1 MLLCIFYNCL
11 SVALKFRRTSYP
23 LLINRYKKTTDHGFI
38 SNYDKF
44 DLKVS
49 IFNCINYTSFTM
61 ALSFSAVNS
70 RPLRFFKRKP
80 ASSSG
85 GSGAKNRKFILF
97 DFSGSM
103 TGASQRGLLEL
114 CARYPDIFII
124 PFGMNGRGSMT
135 ADWRGWLESIDN
147 CCVRGQVLLAEW
159 TRLDIPH
166 KLYRTHP
173 TFFPWGTYTDR
184 IRIGLQGLPQTGG
197 MIDLVFVGDGSFSDG
212 DRFIAIMEEAGH
224 NGWLKNVEN
233 FAFLLAHNASAMTER
248 NLTPKLQKVLT
259 ATRSSIN
266 WITYKLNVSR
276 DDLIHKISSI
286 KSSGIVVPDGWLFF
300 DAGDG
305 PQLFHEKLTPKS
317 IAAILMTN
325 QGLIPDYVDYLVRVF
340 KNTPV
345 VFTREDN
352 ISSTIFQALKFL
364 RGVNNDQFNIK
375 KSLVDRFSKANK
387 TALHRTAF
395 KILRTSSNTAEKL
408 FIEEMHG
415 DFSGEFLLI
424 KSATGSCPFSSADVD
439 DALRDMSFSTFIRLL
454 DNSFSESSGDTIQR
468 NTREGFP
475 IIADCADWNKKAIKS
490 MRMLPFLL
498 GQDGRLISGNFMMVG
513 AMYILTSEHI
523 TEPYLRRVAEAF
535 IFSEDNKPKLRSLIY
550 KPDSDEIQDNIYS
563 ATFARVIYHFC
574 QVYRDQL
581 AELGVDF
588 DLIKNIYVAL
598 CKILIGRNFSYKIPV
613 TTQGYTFAVGDFVL
627 ISPDS
632 WPKTGKECPYP
643 EMVNLAYI
651 TEANPKERNF
661 RRGAYRLR
669 FLEGDSMDYTYVSAE
684 FMTKLAYS
692 SEITP
697 EIKKTIRKFQ
707 RNMWLKWLHFPDRK
721 DGSDD
726 GKEMNRDGTLVTF
739 KQNLH
744 AIMRMIDPRHNL
756 EIMPKQA
763 ITKELVVPQSIISA
777 ITGIDGGARITKDTI
792 EATRTA
798 IDVVPDPISLVE
810 SIPVDD
816 RTIRDD
822 YGTFTHII
830 DESDIEAISKEFT
843 RRHKIKCAGYECA
856 CGCEAIIRPGVVY
869 ENPGCGHHYIPK
881 CLATYTASCVQDPMD
896 IRFDVST
903 CPMGCPG
910 CITPLIYMND
920 RTAVITSQLDDTLV
934 NASARN
940 VIGRCQSCC
949 DYFVRGPRDCATAH
963 TLPIQCQECL
973 PKRFWTCPGIR
984 GDGTRC
990 TVMTEHG
997 GGCRMMQCCPIRD
1010 GWDDPCKPGCSH
1022 SLKWGDI
1029 IVSIGCGHR
1038 YKMDDGL
1045 EQDDGTAVSDGSQFY

>member
-1 MLLCIFYNCL
+1 M
-11 SVALKFRRTSYP
+11 
-23 LLINRYKKTTDHGFI
+23 D
-38 SNYDKF
+38 
-44 DLKVS
+44 
-49 IFNCINYTSFTM
+49 
-61 ALSFSAVNS
+61 LSFSSVNS

-80 ASSSG
+80 SLYVDGPS
-85 GSGAKNRKFILF
+85 AKNRKFILF

-103 TGASQRGLLEL
+103 TEYSRAQLLKFCEN
-114 CARYPDIFII
+114 YPDAWII
-124 PFGMNGRGSMT
+124 PFGMSIRSGGRLAVT
-135 ADWRGWLESIDN
+135 ADWRGWLESRDN
-147 CCVRGQVLLAEW
+147 SCVRAQVLLAEW
-159 TRLDIPH
+159 GRLNTPH
-166 KLYRTHP
+166 EIYRTRP

-184 IRIGLQGLPQTGG
+184 IRTGLQSLPQSGG
-197 MIDLVFVGDGSFSDG
+197 MIDLVFVGDGSFSDQN
-212 DRFIAIMEEAGH
+212 FITIMEEASHRGL
-224 NGWLKNVEN
+224 LKNVEN
-233 FAFLLAHNASAMTER
+233 FAFLLAHNTSAMTES
-248 NLTPKLQKVLT
+248 NLTPKLQRVLT
-259 ATRSSIN
+259 ASRSSIN
-266 WITYKLNVSR
+266 WITHKLNKY
-276 DDLIHKISSI
+276 DKDLTLRIKAI
-286 KSSGIVVPDGWLFF
+286 KSSGVMVPDGWLFF
-300 DAGDG
+300 DAGNG

-317 IAAILMTN
+317 IAAILLMN
-325 QGLIPDYVDYLVRVF
+325 RFLISDYVDYLVRVF
-340 KNTPV
+340 KNTPI

-364 RGVNNDQFNIK
+364 KSVNNDQFNIQI
-375 KSLVDRFSKANK
+375 SLVDRFSRANT

-408 FIEEMHG
+408 FIEEMQ
-415 DFSGEFLLI
+415 DSFSGEFLLI
-424 KSATGSCPFSSADVD
+424 KSADGSCPFSSTDVD

-454 DNSFSESSGDTIQR
+454 DNSFSESSGDTIQK
-468 NTREGFP
+468 NTRGGFP
-475 IIADCADWNKKAIKS
+475 IITDCADWNKKAIKS

-513 AMYILTSEHI
+513 AMYILTSECI

-550 KPDSDEIQDNIYS
+550 KTDSDEIQDNIYS

-581 AELGVDF
+581 TDLGVDF
-588 DLIKNIYVAL
+588 DLIKNIYVSL

-684 FMTKLAYS
+684 FMTKLADAD
-692 SEITP
+692 EVTP
-697 EIKKTIRKFQ
+697 DIKKTIRKFQ
-707 RNMWLKWLHFPDRK
+707 RNMWLKWLHFPDRE

-744 AIMRMIDPRHNL
+744 AIMRMLDPRHSL
-756 EIMPKQA
+756 ETKPPQS
-763 ITKELVVPQSIISA
+763 ITKELEVPQSIISA
-777 ITGIDGGARITKDTI
+777 ITGIDERARITKDTI
-792 EATRTA
+792 ETVRSG
-798 IDVVPDPISLVE
+798 IDTVPNPISLVE
-810 SIPVDD
+810 SISTAD
-816 RTIRDD
+816 RTLVDD
-822 YGTFTHII
+822 YGVFTHVM
-830 DESDIEAISKEFT
+830 DESDIETISKEFT

-881 CLATYTASCVQDPMD
+881 CLATYKASCIQDPTD

-910 CITPLIYMND
+910 CISPIIYMND
-920 RTAVITSQLDDTLV
+920 HTAVITSQLGDTLV

-963 TLPIQCQECL
+963 TLPTQCSECL
-973 PKRFWTCPGIR
+973 PKRFWKCPGHMA
-984 GDGTRC
+984 DGSPC
-990 TVMTEHG
+990 SVMTEHG

-1010 GWDDPCKPGCSH
+1010 GWDDPCPEGCSH
-1022 SLKWGDI
+1022 TLKCGDI
-1029 IVSIGCGHR
+1029 TVSIGCGHR
-1038 YKMDDGL
+1038 YKMEDGL
-1045 EQDDGTAVSDGSQFY
+1045 EQEDGTYISDGSHYY